1 MSVNKLIKSS
11 LIYTFGNVFSKALFF
26 LVSIMLTHLLSADD
40 YANYSLLYNF
50 LILAGTIAAASFG
63 IIATHEVSKDGIDAL
78 DFTKKQ
84 LPVIVLLAL
93 IVSVVMNEYIHFPT
107 NILNEYFLCGVVLI
121 LTCMYAVDAIMQG
134 SIVGLEQYK
143 RLVANN
149 MVKSTVFLLASLCLT
164 YSFGLS
170 GALLSVPFYIFVGF
184 ALNFETVRQHR
195 SHIPTSK
202 TRSDYFIESLPM
214 LATNTLILGFM
225 WIIGYLILTNLGGAK
240 AAEFNVI
247 LQIIQILL
255 FFVASLSAPLL
266 PFLNKNK
273 GRNAD
278 LINLYVP
285 FLMILLVSQVVY
297 LSGLFKEIIGGNIV
311 NDDNHYLVLY
321 ALMIAQ
327 LSTLKFSLF
336 RKNIQKGSTYLSLV
350 NNVIWLIL
358 VGVYI
363 LIAGFS
369 VENVMYAFFWSHV
382 ATFITCL
389 ALYEYYDVVSVKS
402 LGRVT
407 IPLITFY
414 FIIMGVCS

>member
-93 IVSVVMNEYIHFPT
+93 IVSVVMNEYLRFLT

-121 LTCMYAVDAIMQG
+121 LTCMYAVDAILQG
-134 SIVGLEQYK
+134 SIIGLEQYK

-184 ALNFETVRQHR
+184 ALNFEAVRQHR

-225 WIIGYLILTNLGGAK
+225 WIVGYLILINLGGAK

-350 NNVIWLIL
+350 NNVIWLLL
-358 VGVYI
+358 VGIYI
-363 LIAGFS
+363 IIAGFS
-369 VENVMYAFFWSHV
+369 VENVMYAFFWSHL

-402 LGRVT
+402 LGRIT

-414 FIIMGVCS
+414 FIIMGVYS

>member
-93 IVSVVMNEYIHFPT
+93 IVSVVMNEYLRFPT

-121 LTCMYAVDAIMQG
+121 LTCMYAVDAILQG
-134 SIVGLEQYK
+134 SIIGLEQYK

-184 ALNFETVRQHR
+184 ALNFEAVRQHR

-225 WIIGYLILTNLGGAK
+225 WIVGYLILINLGGAK

-350 NNVIWLIL
+350 NNVIWLLL
-358 VGVYI
+358 VGIYI
-363 LIAGFS
+363 IIAGFS
-369 VENVMYAFFWSHV
+369 VENVMYAFFWSHL

-402 LGRVT
+402 LGRIT

>member
-93 IVSVVMNEYIHFPT
+93 IVSVVMNEYLRFPT

-121 LTCMYAVDAIMQG
+121 LTCMYAVDAILQG
-134 SIVGLEQYK
+134 SIIGLEQYK

-184 ALNFETVRQHR
+184 ALNFEAVRQHR

-225 WIIGYLILTNLGGAK
+225 WIVGYLILINLGGAK

-350 NNVIWLIL
+350 NNVIWLLL
-358 VGVYI
+358 VGIYI

-369 VENVMYAFFWSHV
+369 VENVMYAFFWSHL

-402 LGRVT
+402 LGRIT

-414 FIIMGVCS
+414 FIIMGVYS

>member
-93 IVSVVMNEYIHFPT
+93 IVSVVMNEYLRFPT

-121 LTCMYAVDAIMQG
+121 LTCMYAVDAILQG

-184 ALNFETVRQHR
+184 AFNFETVRQHR
-195 SHIPTSK
+195 SHIPISK

-225 WIIGYLILTNLGGAK
+225 WVIGYLILINLGGAK

-247 LQIIQILL
+247 LQIIQIL

-350 NNVIWLIL
+350 NNVIWLLL
-358 VGVYI
+358 VGIYI

-369 VENVMYAFFWSHV
+369 VENVMYAFFWSHL

-402 LGRVT
+402 LGRIT

>member
-93 IVSVVMNEYIHFPT
+93 IVSVVMNEYLRFPT

-121 LTCMYAVDAIMQG
+121 LTCMYAVDAILQG
-134 SIVGLEQYK
+134 SIIGLEQYK

-184 ALNFETVRQHR
+184 ALNFEAVRQHR

-225 WIIGYLILTNLGGAK
+225 WIVGYLILINLGGAK

-350 NNVIWLIL
+350 NNVIWLLL
-358 VGVYI
+358 VGIYI
-363 LIAGFS
+363 IIAGFS
-369 VENVMYAFFWSHV
+369 VENVMYAFFWSHL

-402 LGRVT
+402 LGRIT

-414 FIIMGVCS
+414 FIIMGVYS

>member
-11 LIYTFGNVFSKALFF
+11 LIYTFGNVFSKTLFF

-84 LPVIVLLAL
+84 LPVIILLAL
-93 IVSVVMNEYIHFPT
+93 IVSVVMNEYLRFPT

-202 TRSDYFIESLPM
+202 TRIDYFIESLPM

-225 WIIGYLILTNLGGAK
+225 WIIGYLILINLGGAK

-350 NNVIWLIL
+350 NNVIWLLL

-369 VENVMYAFFWSHV
+369 VENVMYAFFWSHL

-402 LGRVT
+402 LGRIT

>member
-93 IVSVVMNEYIHFPT
+93 IVSVVMNEYLRFPT

-121 LTCMYAVDAIMQG
+121 LTCMYAVDAILQG
-134 SIVGLEQYK
+134 SIIGLEQYK

-184 ALNFETVRQHR
+184 ALNFEAVRQHR

-225 WIIGYLILTNLGGAK
+225 WIVGYLILINLGGAK

-350 NNVIWLIL
+350 NNVIWLLL
-358 VGVYI
+358 VGIYI
-363 LIAGFS
+363 IIAGFS
-369 VENVMYAFFWSHV
+369 VENVMYAFFWSHL

-402 LGRVT
+402 LGRIT

-414 FIIMGVCS
+414 FIIMGACS

>member
-93 IVSVVMNEYIHFPT
+93 IVSVVMNEYLRFPT

-121 LTCMYAVDAIMQG
+121 LTCMYAVDAILQG

-184 ALNFETVRQHR
+184 AFNFETVRQHR
-195 SHIPTSK
+195 SHIPISK

-225 WIIGYLILTNLGGAK
+225 WVIGYLILINLGGAK

-350 NNVIWLIL
+350 NNVIWLLL
-358 VGVYI
+358 VGIYI

-369 VENVMYAFFWSHV
+369 VENVMYAFFWSHL

-402 LGRVT
+402 LGRIT

>member
-78 DFTKKQ
+78 DFTRKQ
-84 LPVIVLLAL
+84 LPVIVVLAL
-93 IVSVVMNEYIHFPT
+93 IVSVVMNEYLRFPT

-202 TRSDYFIESLPM
+202 TRIDYFIESLPM

-225 WIIGYLILTNLGGAK
+225 WIIGYLILINLGGAK

-350 NNVIWLIL
+350 NNVIWLLL

-369 VENVMYAFFWSHV
+369 VENVMYAFFWSHL

-402 LGRVT
+402 LGRIT

>member
-84 LPVIVLLAL
+84 LPVIILLAL
-93 IVSVVMNEYIHFPT
+93 IVSVVMNEYLRFPT

-184 ALNFETVRQHR
+184 AFNFETVRQHR

-202 TRSDYFIESLPM
+202 TRIDYFIESLPM

-225 WIIGYLILTNLGGAK
+225 WVIGYLILINLGGAK

-350 NNVIWLIL
+350 NNVIWLLL
-358 VGVYI
+358 VGIYI

-369 VENVMYAFFWSHV
+369 VENVMYAFFWSHL

-402 LGRVT
+402 LGRIT